1 MSHPIDVS
9 VKTLI
14 KAAIVV
20 FCIWIAYL
28 ISDILVMIL
37 FAVIITSAV
46 DRWSFKLQRFGLP
59 RMINVILIYVA
70 GILILAG
77 ISYLVVP
84 LLLFQTGQMIENL
97 SDHYNQISR
106 YFGFESST
114 TQDLIMTKS
123 QDLLVKIED
132 YFLMAG
138 GGAFSL
144 FRDIFSGVAMVV
156 VTFVL
161 SFYLSLQ
168 EDGVKKFLQFIS
180 PRQYEPYI
188 LDLWQR
194 TNRKLGKWLQAQLIL
209 GLIVG
214 VLVFIGLT
222 ILGVPYAFV
231 LAIIAAIFEL
241 VPMAGPIIASIPAI
255 ILGFLV
261 SPLTGILTVVFYA
274 FLQPFENNV
283 IVPAVMKKAVGLNP
297 VIIIIALLVGAKLGG
312 IIGMLLAVP
321 VAAVIVEILGDLG
334 EQNKDILI

>member
-1 MSHPIDVS
+1 MSHPVDIS
-9 VKTLI
+9 IKTIL
-14 KAAIVV
+14 KVALTVLA
-20 FCIWIAYL
+20 IWIAYL
-28 ISDILVMIL
+28 ISDILIMIL

-46 DRWSFKLQRFGLP
+46 DRWVFKLQRFGLP
-59 RMINVILIYVA
+59 RMINVILIYVIA
-70 GILILAG
+70 ILILAG

-84 LLLFQTGQMIENL
+84 LLLFQTGQLMENL
-97 SDHYNQISR
+97 PDYYNQVSN
-106 YFGFESST
+106 YFGFESSI
-114 TQDLIMTKS
+114 TQASVLTKS
-123 QDLLVKIED
+123 QDLLIKIED
-132 YFLMAG
+132 YLLMAG

-144 FRDIFSGVAMVV
+144 FRNIFSGVAMVV
-156 VTFVL
+156 ITFVL

-180 PRQYEPYI
+180 PRQHESYI

-194 TNRKLGKWLQAQLIL
+194 TNRKLGKWLQAQLFL

-231 LAIIAAIFEL
+231 LALIAAMFEL

-255 ILGFLV
+255 VLGFLV

-283 IVPAVMKKAVGLNP
+283 IVPHVMKRAVGLNP
-297 VIIIIALLVGAKLGG
+297 VIIIISLLIGAQLGG

>member
-1 MSHPIDVS
+1 
-9 VKTLI
+9 
-14 KAAIVV
+14 
-20 FCIWIAYL
+20 
-28 ISDILVMIL
+28 
-37 FAVIITSAV
+37 
-46 DRWSFKLQRFGLP
+46 
-59 RMINVILIYVA
+59 MINVISIYIV
-70 GILILAG
+70 GILILVG

-106 YFGFESST
+106 YFGFESFT

-138 GGAFSL
+138 GGALSL
-144 FRDIFSGVAMVV
+144 FRNIFSGVAMVV
-156 VTFVL
+156 ITFVL

-180 PRQYEPYI
+180 PRQYEPYV

-283 IVPAVMKKAVGLNP
+283 IVPNVMKKAVGLNP
-297 VIIIIALLVGAKLGG
+297 VIIIIALLVGAELGG

>member
-1 MSHPIDVS
+1 M
-9 VKTLI
+9 L
-14 KAAIVV
+14 A
-20 FCIWIAYL
+20 IWIAYL
-28 ISDILVMIL
+28 ISDILVMIV

-46 DRWSFKLQRFGLP
+46 DRWAFKLQRFGLP
-59 RMINVILIYVA
+59 RMINVILIYVIA
-70 GILILAG
+70 ILILAG

-84 LLLFQTGQMIENL
+84 LLLFQTGQLIENFP
-97 SDHYNQISR
+97 DYYNQVSD
-106 YFGFESST
+106 YFGFESSI
-114 TQDLIMTKS
+114 TQASVLTKS

-132 YFLMAG
+132 YLLMAG
-138 GGAFSL
+138 GGTLSL
-144 FRDIFSGVAMVV
+144 FRNIFSGVAMVV
-156 VTFVL
+156 ITFVL

-180 PRQYEPYI
+180 PRQYESYV

-194 TNRKLGKWLQAQLIL
+194 TNRKLGKWLQAQLFL

-214 VLVFIGLT
+214 ILVFIGLT

-231 LAIIAAIFEL
+231 LALIAALFEL

-255 ILGFLV
+255 VLGFLV

-283 IVPAVMKKAVGLNP
+283 IVPHIMKRAVGLNP
-297 VIIIIALLVGAKLGG
+297 VIIIISLLIGAQLGG